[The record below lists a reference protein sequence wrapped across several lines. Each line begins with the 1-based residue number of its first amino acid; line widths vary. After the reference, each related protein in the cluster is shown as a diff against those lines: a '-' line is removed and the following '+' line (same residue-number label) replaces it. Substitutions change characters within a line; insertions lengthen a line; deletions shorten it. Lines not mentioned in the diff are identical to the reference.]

1 MPLRLRIIGLGIG
14 LLALVIVA
22 GCGSSSSSSS
32 SNTATKASSAA
43 KGAVAVDLGTTKA
56 GKVLVGP
63 NGRAVY
69 LFEKDKGTTSE
80 CSGACAK
87 AWPPLTTS
95 AKPTAGTGVTASM
108 LGITKRADG
117 TEQVTYN
124 GHPLYYFEGDK
135 KSGTIAGQGLDAFGA
150 EWYVVG
156 ATGSKVEKGEA
167 KSGSKDSSSSS
178 SDSSGSSSG
187 GSSSGGSSGG
197 SSSGGSSY

>member
-32 SNTATKASSAA
+32 SNTSTASTA

-178 SDSSGSSSG
+178 SDSGGSSSG

-197 SSSGGSSY
+197 SSY

>member
-156 ATGSKVEKGEA
+156 ASGSKVEKGEA

-178 SDSSGSSSG
+178 SDSGGSSSG

-197 SSSGGSSY
+197 SSY

>member
-32 SNTATKASSAA
+32 SNAATKASSAA
-43 KGAVAVDLGTTKA
+43 KGTVAVDLGTTKA

-167 KSGSKDSSSSS
+167 KSGSKGSSSSS
-178 SDSSGSSSG
+178 SDSGGSSSG

-197 SSSGGSSY
+197 SSY

>member
-32 SNTATKASSAA
+32 SNTSTASTA

-178 SDSSGSSSG
+178 SDSGGSSSG

-197 SSSGGSSY
+197 SS